1 MSKKNKYVFISGG
14 TSGIGKE
21 LVSLFLHNH
30 INVITFSSRKKNVIK
45 LKKDFSNY
53 GDQLT
58 CFQADITS
66 EKDLNYIHKVIV
78 GKTKRIDYLI
88 NNSGTNRI
96 GPISK
101 IKANEWNQ
109 IISVN
114 LSGPFFLT
122 QKLLGFLK
130 KDSLVL
136 NMGSIASRTGFPN
149 WAAYCSSKFGLKG
162 FTESLREELRPKKI
176 RVVHAEI
183 GATDT
188 PIWDNLD
195 GKWDKSG
202 MMLDTEVAK
211 VLFDSITNKSSV
223 NVDEI
228 FLMPPAGIL

>member
-1 MSKKNKYVFISGG
+1 
-14 TSGIGKE
+14 
-21 LVSLFLHNH
+21 
-30 INVITFSSRKKNVIK
+30 
-45 LKKDFSNY
+45 
-53 GDQLT
+53 
-58 CFQADITS
+58 
-66 EKDLNYIHKVIV
+66 
-78 GKTKRIDYLI
+78 
-88 NNSGTNRI
+88 
-96 GPISK
+96 
-101 IKANEWNQ
+101 
-109 IISVN
+109 
-114 LSGPFFLT
+114 
-122 QKLLGFLK
+122 LGFLK